1 MKRVAAVAGLTAFG
15 LGLVA
20 YLRPALVR
28 LPVERL
34 AVVLLGV
41 TGLGLAV
48 LAVRGRLR
56 ASGETAETGRPETTH
71 PVPKPEGDL
80 QAFVNRVDPVDHPVG
95 LSLGER
101 RALRTVAVEA
111 VARFRNAS
119 REAARRTVDEGTWT
133 DDPAGAAFLDDDGP
147 SQSATDRARRLLT
160 GWSPY
165 RARAD
170 RAEAAIAELV
180 GLDGTEGNSDE
191 RPGLLARLRRRYGAF
206 DRVED
211 VDRPDAGS
219 SVVRTTA
226 RWRGISAVALAAFAV
241 GTLTREPSVILVGA
255 VGVGYTA
262 YARLGTTPS
271 PALSADRTVSP
282 TDPQSDE
289 TVAVSVTITNE
300 GEGVLWDLRLVD
312 GVPGSLAVADG
323 TPRLATVL
331 RPGESATVEYALDA
345 KRGAHSFRP
354 VRAMARDL
362 SGSVETDACVAAT
375 GPDAVRCVPPLA
387 AEAEVTVRDQ
397 PTRETG
403 RRPTD
408 IGGDGVEF
416 HATRPYR
423 RGDPL
428 RRVDWNH
435 RAKTG
440 ELATLEFREQR
451 SVSVVCLVDTTTSAA
466 AGPATDGTTAVDRCV
481 DGARVVVDALLADG
495 HRVGVAALG
504 DADCWLGPGTGEQHR
519 RRARELLATAPPF
532 APDGSGTDRLPLDW
546 FDRFRAK
553 LPAASQ
559 VVLFSPL
566 CSPTVVAAARRLD
579 AYGYPVT
586 VISPGPTDPARD
598 RIAGILRRF
607 RVWDLRA
614 AGVPVVDWGW
624 DEPPALATARTAVR
638 GATR

>member
-1 MKRVAAVAGLTAFG
+1 MKRAAALSGLVAFG
-15 LGLVA
+15 LGLAA
-20 YLRPALVR
+20 YVRPGLVQV
-28 LPVERL
+28 PVERL

-41 TGLGLAV
+41 TALGLAV
-48 LAVRGRLR
+48 FAVRARLQ
-56 ASGETAETGRPETTH
+56 ASGETADVGRPETTP
-71 PVPKPEGDL
+71 PVPEPAGEL
-80 QAFVNRVDPVDHPVG
+80 RAFVDRVDPVEHPTG

-101 RALRTVAVEA
+101 RALRTLAVEA
-111 VARFRNAS
+111 VARFRNAT
-119 REAARRTVDEGTWT
+119 RDAARRMVDEGTWT
-133 DDPAGAAFLDDDGP
+133 DDPVGAAFLDADGP

-170 RAEAAIAELV
+170 RAEAAIAALV
-180 GLDGTEGNSDE
+180 GLDGPGRDSDE
-191 RPGLLARLRRRYGAF
+191 RRGLLARLRRRYGAF
-206 DRVED
+206 ERVAD
-211 VDRPDAGS
+211 PDRPDAGS
-219 SVVRTTA
+219 SVVQTTA
-226 RWRGISAVALAAFAV
+226 RWRGISAVALVAFAV
-241 GTLTREPSVILVGA
+241 GTLTREPAVILVGA

-262 YARLGTTPS
+262 YARLGTP
-271 PALSADRTVSP
+271 PRPDLSADRTVSSTEP
-282 TDPQSDE
+282 RPDE
-289 TVAVSVTITNE
+289 AVDVSLTVTNE
-300 GEGVLWDLRLVD
+300 GESVLWDLRLVD
-312 GVPGSLAVADG
+312 GVPRSLAVADG

-331 RPGESATVEYALDA
+331 RPGESATVEYTLDA
-345 KRGAHSFRP
+345 TRGDHSFRP
-354 VRAMARDL
+354 VRAIARDL
-362 SGSVETDACVAAT
+362 PGSVETDTALSAA
-375 GPDAVRCVPPLA
+375 GPGAVRCVPPLD
-387 AEAEVTVRDQ
+387 AEAELAVRDQ

-466 AGPATDGTTAVDRCV
+466 VGPATDGPTAVDRCV
-481 DGARVVVDALLADG
+481 NGAGVVVDALLDDG
-495 HRVGVAALG
+495 HRVGVAALA
-504 DADCWLGPGTGEQHR
+504 DADCWLEPGAGEQHR

-532 APDGSGTDRLPLDW
+532 APDGSGADRIPLNW
-546 FDRFRAK
+546 LDRFRAK

-559 VVLFSPL
+559 VILFSPL
-566 CSPTVVAAARRLD
+566 CSRTVGAAARRLD
-579 AYGYPVT
+579 AHGHPVT
-586 VISPGPTDPARD
+586 VISPDPTDPARD

-614 AGVPVVDWGW
+614 AGVPVVDWEW
-624 DEPPALATARTAVR
+624 DEPPAMATARTAVR
-638 GATR
+638 EAPR